1 MHSTKTYLEAIMD
14 SASFCTSSASKQWKV
29 FRVSAVDT
37 EMMDRFT
44 FPPAEENET
53 GDSVAEVV
61 KPYGANFH
69 FRGF

>member
-1 MHSTKTYLEAIMD
+1 
-14 SASFCTSSASKQWKV
+14 V